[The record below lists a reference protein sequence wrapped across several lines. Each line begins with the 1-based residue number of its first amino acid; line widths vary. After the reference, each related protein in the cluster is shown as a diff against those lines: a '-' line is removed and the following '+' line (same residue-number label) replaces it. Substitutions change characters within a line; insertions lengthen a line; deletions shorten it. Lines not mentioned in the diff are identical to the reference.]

1 MSSLWQDLVVSS
13 AAGQCGPQARN
24 GVADEGR
31 LPKSSTQ
38 TTNHFGMQMATT
50 PAATVRGR
58 YTTMR
63 NGEMVEGEAQWP
75 HTPFK
80 LSNTSTGRM
89 WLCCAHPTHDGHA

>member
-1 MSSLWQDLVVSS
+1 
-13 AAGQCGPQARN
+13 
-24 GVADEGR
+24 
-31 LPKSSTQ
+31 
-38 TTNHFGMQMATT
+38 MATT